1 MFLLALVALS
11 VMLLCR
17 DYIQKLVIGDTYHV
31 VTRTVILWCCNFVF
45 CVYCDIVIYLS
56 HFYTVCVVL

>member
-31 VTRTVILWCCNFVF
+31 VTRTVILWCCNF
-45 CVYCDIVIYLS
+45 YCDIVIYLS